1 MRECSILA
9 IKIKIN
15 QAIKIKIN
23 ETMFIQII
31 TRPYL
36 CSKKNCLNTYLS
48 NLYSKAQN
56 TEQPQLLSVFRSL
69 RFAY

>member
-9 IKIKIN
+9 IKLKIN
-15 QAIKIKIN
+15 Q
-23 ETMFIQII
+23 TMFIQII
-31 TRPYL
+31 TRPNL
-36 CSKKNCLNTYLS
+36 FSKKILILNTYLS
-48 NLYSKAQN
+48 NLYLKAQN